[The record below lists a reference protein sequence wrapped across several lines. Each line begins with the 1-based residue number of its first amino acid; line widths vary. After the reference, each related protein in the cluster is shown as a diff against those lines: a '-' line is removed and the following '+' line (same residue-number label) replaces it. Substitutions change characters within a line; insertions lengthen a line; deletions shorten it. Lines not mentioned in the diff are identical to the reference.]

1 MYAARPAHPSAHAR
15 AAPLDSLAMSSS
27 SVATQQDVSEEQS
40 VALVRNLMRVTF
52 SNVLYMRGIF
62 EPDQFKPMNVG
73 GITVQTIASESL
85 HPNAKQVVE
94 WMDNGVF
101 DALKLGFLDKCV
113 LVISADPEEK
123 STIEAW
129 SACVSNHGIID
140 LHVG

>member
-1 MYAARPAHPSAHAR
+1 
-15 AAPLDSLAMSSS
+15 
-27 SVATQQDVSEEQS
+27 
-40 VALVRNLMRVTF
+40 MRVTF

-101 DALKLGFLDKCV
+101 DALQDLVKKELGRRGPGEFVIPDMVKLKVRKVPAKPARMGRNPATGEEMMLAPKPASKKIRATPLKKLKDLV
-113 LVISADPEEK
+113 L
-123 STIEAW
+123 
-129 SACVSNHGIID
+129 
-140 LHVG
+140 